1 MTSPEDH
8 IARRA
13 RELFQ
18 RASHELDPT
27 IAGRLRAA
35 RREALQRPAPTPLA
49 NRLLLPAGAFAMLAL
64 ATLLVWQPHQRAPES
79 ALPSSTTA
87 ATSIDIE
94 SELPPDADSADPNLY
109 QNLDFYG
116 WLADN
121 QKTTKEIR

>member
-13 RELFQ
+13 RDLFH
-18 RASHELDPT
+18 RASQDLDPA
-27 IAGRLRAA
+27 IAGRLRAS
-35 RREALQRPAPTPLA
+35 RREALQAPASTPLA

-79 ALPSSTTA
+79 ARPSSATA
-87 ATSIDIE
+87 AASIDTE

-116 WLADN
+116 WLAAN
-121 QKTTKEIR
+121 EKTTKDVR